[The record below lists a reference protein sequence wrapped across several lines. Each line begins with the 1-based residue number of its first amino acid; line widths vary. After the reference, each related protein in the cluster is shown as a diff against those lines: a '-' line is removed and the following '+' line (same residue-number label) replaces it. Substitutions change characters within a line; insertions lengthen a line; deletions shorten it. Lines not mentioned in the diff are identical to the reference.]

1 MEGFD
6 KTTPL
11 SIVPTISKTPD
22 TLFRVSAIAAI
33 GLSLGGTAWAERPQ
47 RVSPADFGRVFREN
61 RQGLVQV
68 KGSTW
73 KGFASGFVVGAKN
86 EIVFGATESPTPV
99 LEVLTIDGKIHSA
112 DLLGFDRDLG
122 LAVARVRD
130 AHLVPLK
137 VAHTPGLARRDWVIC
152 MTHDDRGRAQPFAGV
167 VEGEL
172 TRAKKPKN
180 ALVARVDV
188 PARPGSPVLSTR
200 GELIGVALDHG
211 KRRTRAVA
219 IETVVPF
226 LRMVVLA
233 DGRDQ

>member
-1 MEGFD
+1 VLIV
-6 KTTPL
+6 L
-11 SIVPTISKTPD
+11 SIFITPNVWQMAVI
-22 TLFRVSAIAAI
+22 F
-33 GLSLGGTAWAERPQ
+33 GFFFWPGTARQ
-47 RVSPADFGRVFREN
+47 VRSVVLSSRN
-61 RQGLVQV
+61 RDYV
-68 KGSTW
+68 
-73 KGFASGFVVGAKN
+73 
-86 EIVFGATESPTPV
+86 
-99 LEVLTIDGKIHSA
+99 
-112 DLLGFDRDLG
+112 
-122 LAVARVRD
+122 AVARVRD

-172 TRAKKPKN
+172 TQSKKPKN

-233 DGRDQ
+233 DGRDK